1 MPAFTRCK
9 QGVEPVIR
17 QMEYL
22 VSERVY
28 GGHVFMAGGVVG
40 KTQTQ
45 SVLAL
50 IYLMVECLTI
60 HYVVVVRLHR
70 LPVLRPGDI
79 DKLL

>member
-1 MPAFTRCK
+1 M
-9 QGVEPVIR
+9 EPVIR

-40 KTQTQ
+40 KTQKQ
-45 SVLAL
+45 SVPGLTCL
-50 IYLMVECLTI
+50 TVDVLTI
-60 HYVVVVRLHR
+60 HCVVAVRLHR